1 MNNNKITE
9 HFFFYIYIMY
19 EYICN
24 LFYFTASDNLK
35 TFFSTCKDGAIRLLK
50 VSIIDGK
57 STIP

>member
-1 MNNNKITE
+1 
-9 HFFFYIYIMY
+9 MY